1 MHIRIKES
9 RKRPI
14 HLLIPNTLFFNKGIA
29 YFAAKGDYGLTYG
42 QAWNL
47 LREIKSFRRRNG
59 KWTLVEVQSADGDE
73 VKIVI

>member
-1 MHIRIKES
+1 MHIRIKENT
-9 RKRPI
+9 KRPI
-14 HLLIPNTLFFNKGIA
+14 HFVIPNSLFFNRGSA
-29 YFAAKGDYGLTYG
+29 YFASKGNYGLTYE
-42 QAWNL
+42 QVWKL